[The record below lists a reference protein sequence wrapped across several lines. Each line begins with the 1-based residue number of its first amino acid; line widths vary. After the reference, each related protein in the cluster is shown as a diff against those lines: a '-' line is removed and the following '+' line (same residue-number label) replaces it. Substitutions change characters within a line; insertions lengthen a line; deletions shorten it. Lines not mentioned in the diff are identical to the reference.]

1 MLTKTSESP
10 SSSPPIETEMNTVC
24 EQDLILDNTTPEVP
38 LLAPLITQEVPLMEN
53 PSSQEEIQPEVL
65 ASILE
70 NPVLMEITITE
81 TADKQADPLP
91 EASVVQPPEESDL
104 SSLSDVSVS
113 QDAALQ
119 QDSSLVAPESEYH
132 VQAPPTQ
139 SSPEPCLDETK
150 EPAPEP
156 VEETDSIEGTL
167 STTEVQTNGISEEVS
182 VPPAQLEPP
191 PVCHSEPTIDSP
203 IAQPEE
209 LLTNGEGSPAL
220 KELDAHETEQETHVS
235 PIAEPEEQKV
245 AVVDPVPQEEDT
257 GKEPPAES
265 EQTPVQAP
273 KQSSDVPVPG
283 KTRSV
288 ERFKGVVNP

>member
-119 QDSSLVAPESEYH
+119 H
-132 VQAPPTQ
+132 
-139 SSPEPCLDETK
+139 
-150 EPAPEP
+150 
-156 VEETDSIEGTL
+156 
-167 STTEVQTNGISEEVS
+167 NS
-182 VPPAQLEPP
+182 VR
-191 PVCHSEPTIDSP
+191 V
-203 IAQPEE
+203 
-209 LLTNGEGSPAL
+209 
-220 KELDAHETEQETHVS
+220 
-235 PIAEPEEQKV
+235 
-245 AVVDPVPQEEDT
+245 
-257 GKEPPAES
+257 
-265 EQTPVQAP
+265 
-273 KQSSDVPVPG
+273 
-283 KTRSV
+283 
-288 ERFKGVVNP
+288 